1 MILVFG
7 GTTEG
12 RKAIKELEEAGNT
25 YFYSTKTGDQQ
36 VTLHHGVR
44 VDGAMDDH
52 SMEQF
57 CKEHHIRLL
66 VDAAHP
72 FAERLHQTVAVVA
85 ERLRIPAIRFE
96 RIFPESD
103 DAIEWF
109 DNLEQFTR
117 VVDGL
122 RGKLLLATTG
132 VQTIAKLRA
141 MEEKGVRIMY
151 RILPR
156 ESSVSLARRQGVSD
170 TQLCY
175 YHEGE
180 DELRMLEELH
190 PDAVLM
196 KESGLTGG
204 FCEKVEA
211 AKALN
216 IRAFSIRRPATP
228 RTFKCVDGEH
238 GLRRM
243 VEKLL
248 PEFYPLHSGLTT
260 GTYATASALAGTIRL
275 LRGETPAEVFVTLP
289 NGEHIPV
296 PVFYDDDGA
305 YTIKD
310 SGDDPDITK
319 GIEIRASVVR
329 VNNQGDTPQIDI
341 VGGEGIGTITLPGFD
356 YPPGE
361 PAINK
366 VPRQMIRGN
375 LMQIITDINPIHA
388 SEKAMPDHRQA
399 SSNISLRVTI
409 SVPEGREIA
418 KKTFNPRLGIV
429 DGISIVGVSGII
441 KPFSEEGFLNSIRK
455 CMEVAKATG
464 YNHVVINSGAKSERF
479 VKASFPDL
487 PPQVFV
493 EYGNYIGATIKIA
506 DELAI
511 SHVSLGVMMGK
522 AVKLAAGHLDTHSR
536 RTVMDKV
543 FIDTM
548 LEEAGCNEEVRE
560 KARLMTL
567 ARELWEIVPADQLER
582 FASVVKNRCLEHCAP
597 LLPQGELSILLIN
610 EDGRVF

>member
-36 VTLHHGVR
+36 VTLHQGVR

-57 CKEHHIRLL
+57 CQEHHIRLL

-72 FAERLHQTVAVVA
+72 FAERLHQTVAEVA

-103 DAIEWF
+103 EAIEWF

-117 VVDGL
+117 EVDGL
-122 RGKLLLATTG
+122 QGKLLLATTG

-204 FCEKVEA
+204 FREKVEA

-216 IRAFSIRRPATP
+216 IRAFAIRRPVTQ

-296 PVFYDDDGA
+296 PVFYDDNGA

-319 GIEIRASVVR
+319 GIEIRANVVQ
-329 VNNQGDTPQIDI
+329 VNHQADAPQIEI

-366 VPRQMIRGN
+366 VPRQMIREN

-479 VKASFPDL
+479 VKASFPDF

-511 SHVSLGVMMGK
+511 SRVSLGVMMGK

-582 FASVVKNRCLEHCAP
+582 FANVVKNRCLEHCAP
-597 LLPQGELSILLIN
+597 LLPHGELSILLIN